1 MSYGD
6 SRAISLIVKSTAPNL
21 NVYLWNRRR
30 VSLLTPWRK
39 WKRYAHIRIGYTRF
53 ISNSKKHEYSF
64 IQDHNKYLV
73 LVFVRLNFTLVI
85 VKHKKKKKRKQSL
98 GFFLFSCK
106 IASFQVLLFFFF
118 LISLRSVAIYD
129 RWIIE
134 WIGSEEK
141 MLFKYSENGLSFVLS
156 NGSIRMH
163 LKITLNARTILNAIF
178 ICEKIFSKVTL
189 NSFTP
194 K

>member
-85 VKHKKKKKRKQSL
+85 VKHKKKRKQFL

-106 IASFQVLLFFFF
+106 IASFQFFFF
-118 LISLRSVAIYD
+118 SNIFTLCRYLSLNYR
-129 RWIIE
+129 
-134 WIGSEEK
+134 
-141 MLFKYSENGLSFVLS
+141 GLEARRKCCS
-156 NGSIRMH
+156 NILRMVFPSCYQMEAFECIWK
-163 LKITLNARTILNAIF
+163 LLLQRTIFNAIF

-189 NSFTP
+189 NSFIP

>member
-118 LISLRSVAIYD
+118 SNIFTLCRYLRSLDYRVDWKRGENVVQIF
-129 RWIIE
+129 WE
-134 WIGSEEK
+134 WSFLRVIK
-141 MLFKYSENGLSFVLS
+141 WKYSNAFENYSQCKNHSQCNFHLWKDILKS
-156 NGSIRMH
+156 NSQ
-163 LKITLNARTILNAIF
+163 
-178 ICEKIFSKVTL
+178 
-189 NSFTP
+189 
-194 K
+194 

>member
-21 NVYLWNRRR
+21 NVYLWNCRR

-64 IQDHNKYLV
+64 IQNHNKYLV

-85 VKHKKKKKRKQSL
+85 VKHKKKKENS
-98 GFFLFSCK
+98 FWDFSCS
-106 IASFQVLLFFFF
+106 AVRSHRFNFFFF
-118 LISLRSVAIYD
+118 SNIFTLCRYLSLNYRVDWKRGENVVQIF
-129 RWIIE
+129 WE
-134 WIGSEEK
+134 WSFLRVIKWKHSNAFEN
-141 MLFKYSENGLSFVLS
+141 YSYRESFSMQFSFVKRYS
-156 NGSIRMH
+156 Q
-163 LKITLNARTILNAIF
+163 K
-178 ICEKIFSKVTL
+178 
-189 NSFTP
+189 
-194 K
+194 

>member
-85 VKHKKKKKRKQSL
+85 VKHKKKKKENSL
-98 GFFLFSCK
+98 WDFSCSAVRSHRFK
-106 IASFQVLLFFFF
+106 YYFFFF

>member
-106 IASFQVLLFFFF
+106 IASFQLFFFFFF

-129 RWIIE
+129 RWTIE

-141 MLFKYSENGLSFVLS
+141 MLFKYSENGLFFVLS

-163 LKITLNARTILNAIF
+163 LKITL
-178 ICEKIFSKVTL
+178 
-189 NSFTP
+189 
-194 K
+194 

>member
-85 VKHKKKKKRKQSL
+85 VKHKKKKRKQFL

-106 IASFQVLLFFFF
+106 IASFQFFFF
-118 LISLRSVAIYD
+118 LISLRSVAIY
-129 RWIIE
+129 RWTIE

-163 LKITLNARTILNAIF
+163 LKITLTENHSQCNFHLWKDIL
-178 ICEKIFSKVTL
+178 KS
-189 NSFTP
+189 NSQ
-194 K
+194 

>member
-85 VKHKKKKKRKQSL
+85 VKHKKKRKQFL

-106 IASFQVLLFFFF
+106 IASFQFFFFF
-118 LISLRSVAIYD
+118 LISLRSVAIY
-129 RWIIE
+129 RWTIQ

-163 LKITLNARTILNAIF
+163 LKITLTENHSQCNFHLWKDIL
-178 ICEKIFSKVTL
+178 KS
-189 NSFTP
+189 NSQ
-194 K
+194 

>member
-6 SRAISLIVKSTAPNL
+6 SRAISLIVKSTVPNL

-85 VKHKKKKKRKQSL
+85 VKHKKKKENS
-98 GFFLFSCK
+98 FWDFSCS
-106 IASFQVLLFFFF
+106 AVRSHRFNFFFF
-118 LISLRSVAIYD
+118 LISLRSVAIY
-129 RWIIE
+129 RWTIE

-163 LKITLNARTILNAIF
+163 LKITLTENHSQCNFHLWKDIL
-178 ICEKIFSKVTL
+178 KS
-189 NSFTP
+189 NSQ
-194 K
+194 

>member
-85 VKHKKKKKRKQSL
+85 VKHKKKRKQFL

-106 IASFQVLLFFFF
+106 IASFQFFFF
-118 LISLRSVAIYD
+118 FSNIFTLCRYLSLNYRVDWKRGENVVQIF
-129 RWIIE
+129 WE
-134 WIGSEEK
+134 WSFLRVIKWKHSNAFEN
-141 MLFKYSENGLSFVLS
+141 YSYREPFSMQFSFVKRYS
-156 NGSIRMH
+156 Q
-163 LKITLNARTILNAIF
+163 K
-178 ICEKIFSKVTL
+178 
-189 NSFTP
+189 
-194 K
+194 